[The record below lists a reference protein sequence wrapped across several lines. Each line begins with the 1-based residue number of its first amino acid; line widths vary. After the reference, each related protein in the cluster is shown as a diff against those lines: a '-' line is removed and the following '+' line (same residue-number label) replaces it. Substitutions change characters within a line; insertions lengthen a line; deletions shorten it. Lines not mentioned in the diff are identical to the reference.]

1 MLTARRE
8 SSLWFIR
15 KQPKRKKMK
24 ETLES
29 FVFVRHFSE
38 RKKIGLPELAKS
50 KKREKGVQMLKVFS
64 RRLSPKTDRISVAP
78 LKQPKKSIATK
89 HVTKPTAAD
98 VAAKIEACTIH
109 DAYSQLQLSSFKDA
123 RNEGVAVF
131 RGQCFMRRGST
142 WQSFE
147 FALFEN
153 MICFQGSSSAV
164 TGYIGLD
171 NVGTVLKGGSG
182 DQVFVALCNSDGLE
196 VVMLFDQFDESCA
209 QRLYVQL
216 CSVV

>member
-1 MLTARRE
+1 M
-8 SSLWFIR
+8 
-15 KQPKRKKMK
+15 
-24 ETLES
+24 
-29 FVFVRHFSE
+29 
-38 RKKIGLPELAKS
+38 G
-50 KKREKGVQMLKVFS
+50 
-64 RRLSPKTDRISVAP
+64 

-123 RNEGVAVF
+123 RNEGVAV
-131 RGQCFMRRGST
+131 
-142 WQSFE
+142 
-147 FALFEN
+147 
-153 MICFQGSSSAV
+153 FQGSSSAV